1 MCSVYVY
8 TLKRGLD
15 SREGRWGG
23 EGESGKGEEGKGEN
37 GCLEAVWFAWE
48 GSTKKGRGGGRNGI
62 ELFYLVT

>member
-8 TLKRGLD
+8 TLKRGL
-15 SREGRWGG
+15 ELGG